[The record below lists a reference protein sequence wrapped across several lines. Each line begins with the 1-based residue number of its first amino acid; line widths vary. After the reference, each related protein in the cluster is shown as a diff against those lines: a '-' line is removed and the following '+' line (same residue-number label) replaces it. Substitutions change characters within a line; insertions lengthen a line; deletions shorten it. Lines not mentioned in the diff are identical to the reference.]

1 MEWRCAEC
9 GEPESGK
16 NRVLVVCHHCG
27 KLLCRDDRMPLLS
40 DVFGGDDD
48 ETRNLAYH
56 CADCYDTH
64 HKVAEFNQGQ
74 PA

>member
-9 GEPESGK
+9 GEPESG
-16 NRVLVVCHHCG
+16 RSVVLAACHHCG
-27 KLLCRDDRMPLLS
+27 KLLCGDDRTPLYS
-40 DVFGGDDD
+40 DVFDGDD

-64 HKVAEFNQGQ
+64 HREPEFDTGQ
-74 PA
+74 PV

>member
-16 NRVLVVCHHCG
+16 NTVLTVCHHCG
-27 KLLCRDDRMPLLS
+27 KLLCKDDRTPLHG
-40 DVFGGDDD
+40 DVFDWDDD
-48 ETRNLAYH
+48 RTQTLAYH

-64 HKVAEFNQGQ
+64 HREPEFETGQ

>member
-9 GEPESGK
+9 GEPEFGK
-16 NRVLVVCHHCG
+16 KVVLAACHHCG
-27 KLLCRDDRMPLLS
+27 KLLCPDDQTVLSS
-40 DVFGGDDD
+40 DVFDGDD
-48 ETRNLAYH
+48 EIRNLAYH

-64 HKVAEFNQGQ
+64 HKVPESAPGQ